1 MSVTPEDIYR
11 LVDAT
16 WPPASIR
23 DLGGFRIREGQGG
36 GNRVSAATAEAPV
49 SAAEIAA
56 AEDAMRALRQTP
68 LFMIRHHDRALDQ
81 ALDDLGYT
89 IKDPVTAYAA
99 PVDRLMQDLPPPVT
113 TFEVWPWLAIQR
125 EIWEAGGIGEARL
138 AVMDRVEGAKT
149 TILGRTD
156 DRPAAT
162 AFVAMSG
169 DLGMIH
175 AIEVH
180 PRFRRRGLGARLL
193 QAAAR
198 WTARQ
203 GGQHLCL
210 LVTQANQPANGL
222 YASIGMTPVGHY
234 HYRIHPGQQGHD

>member
-23 DLGGFRIREGQGG
+23 DLGAFRIREGQGG
-36 GNRVSAATAEAPV
+36 GSRVSAATVEGVV
-49 SAAEIAA
+49 SDDSIAA
-56 AEDAMRALRQTP
+56 AEWAMRDLGQTP
-68 LFMIRHHDRALDQ
+68 LFMIRDGDNPLDQ
-81 ALDDLGYT
+81 ALDHLGYR
-89 IKDPVTAYAA
+89 IKDPVTAYSARVA
-99 PVDRLMQDLPPPVT
+99 TLTADLPPPVT
-113 TFEVWPWLAIQR
+113 TFEVWPWLAVQG
-125 EIWEAGGIGEARL
+125 EIWAEGGIGPARL

-162 AFVAMSG
+162 AFVAMAG
-169 DLGMIH
+169 DLAMIH
-175 AIEVH
+175 AIEVL
-180 PRFRRRGLGARLL
+180 PRFRRRGLGRRLL

-203 GGQHLCL
+203 GGRHLCL
-210 LVTQANQPANGL
+210 LVTKANGPANGL
-222 YASIGMTPVGHY
+222 YTSIGMSPVGQY
-234 HYRIHPGQQGHD
+234 HYRIHPGAAHD